1 MLQQIHMHWTEPML
15 GTRTGADYKNKRVAR
30 PRKRSGAKCLRTAKE
45 GPGPASYQKF
55 HSAMTTSF
63 IEL

>member
-1 MLQQIHMHWTEPML
+1 ML